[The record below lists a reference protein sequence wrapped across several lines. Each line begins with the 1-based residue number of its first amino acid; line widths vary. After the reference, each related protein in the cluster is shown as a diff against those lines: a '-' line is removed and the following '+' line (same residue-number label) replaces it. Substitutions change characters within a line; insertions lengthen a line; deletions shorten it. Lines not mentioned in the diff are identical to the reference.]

1 MKNILI
7 LISFIFGG
15 NSFASIEIGS
25 GYSSSHSGR
34 SIPTLALAY
43 SDSSFALSGYST
55 GVQNDYYY
63 HSAYGLHAFSLKSLG
78 TFLGG
83 NMVGG
88 AGLGAMYSKR
98 GFKDSND
105 TSESSSD
112 DYVLGPAF
120 RINWSMTSF
129 LFINVDVTYGLRD
142 IFSHLTLNFQDVVST
157 SIGFRLW

>member
-1 MKNILI
+1 MKHILI
-7 LISFIFGG
+7 LILLLFGTITY
-15 NSFASIEIGS
+15 ASIEIGS

-43 SDSSFALSGYST
+43 SDNSFALSGYST

-78 TFLGG
+78 SFLGG

-88 AGLGAMYSKR
+88 AGFGAMYSKR

-105 TSESSSD
+105 TSESNSD

-120 RINWSMTSF
+120 RINWSITSF
-129 LFINVDVTYGLRD
+129 IFINVDVTYGVREL
-142 IFSHLTLNFQDVVST
+142 FSHLTLNFQDVVST